1 MLLKTLKKLPLVIG
15 VLALFASCNNE
26 SDTNTKSVQMAPV
39 HVQINDFDISVQ
51 SMAPT
56 RAAKPLAE
64 YDKAKAIT
72 LAFYDGNTEVYKTTQ
87 YRESLGGGETFG
99 EFDLSLPLG
108 SYTMVALAY
117 GFQEG
122 DVLTLTSSTQAAYTG
137 DHARETFAVT
147 QAVDIA
153 NTTAVNINATLNRIV
168 AKLDVHSTDGRP
180 AQASSVRVTFSGGS
194 KSFNPT
200 TGLAVG
206 NAGFSNVVSISA
218 AVGNATS
225 SGSYVFLATDEQT
238 VDVTIEVLN
247 SENTA
252 IFTKQISDV
261 PLKRNVT
268 TILTGSMYT
277 NNGNASFLI
286 NSEWGTQTNINF

>member
-64 YDKAKAIT
+64 YDNAKAIT

-117 GFQEG
+117 GFREG
-122 DVLTLTSSTQAAYTG
+122 DVLTLTSPTLAAYAG
-137 DHARETFAVT
+137 DHNRETFAVT
-147 QAVDIA
+147 QAVNIA

-168 AKLDVHSTDGRP
+168 AKLDVNSTDGRP
-180 AQASSVRVTFSGGS
+180 AQASSIRVTFSAGS

-218 AVGNATS
+218 AVGNVTK

>member
-56 RAAKPLAE
+56 RAAKSLAE
-64 YDKAKAIT
+64 YNKAQAIT

-117 GFQEG
+117 GFLEG
-122 DVLTLTSSTQAAYTG
+122 DVLTLTSPTQAAYTG

-147 QAVDIA
+147 QAVNIA

-180 AQASSVRVTFSGGS
+180 AQASSIRVTFSGGS
-194 KSFNPT
+194 KSFNPS

-218 AVGNATS
+218 AVGNVTN

-286 NSEWGTQTNINF
+286 NSEWGTETNINF

>member
-64 YDKAKAIT
+64 YDNAKAIT

-87 YRESLGGGETFG
+87 YRGSLGGGETFG

-117 GFQEG
+117 GFREG
-122 DVLTLTSSTQAAYTG
+122 DVLTLTSPTLAAYAG
-137 DHARETFAVT
+137 DHNRETFAVT
-147 QAVDIA
+147 QAVNIA

-168 AKLDVHSTDGRP
+168 AKLDVNSTDGRP
-180 AQASSVRVTFSGGS
+180 AQASSIRVTFSGGS

-206 NAGFSNVVSISA
+206 EAGFSNVVSISA
-218 AVGNATS
+218 AVGNVTS

-252 IFTKQISDV
+252 IFTKQISNV

-286 NSEWGTQTNINF
+286 NSGWGTQTNINF

>member
-1 MLLKTLKKLPLVIG
+1 
-15 VLALFASCNNE
+15 
-26 SDTNTKSVQMAPV
+26 
-39 HVQINDFDISVQ
+39 
-51 SMAPT
+51 MAPT

-64 YDKAKAIT
+64 YDNAKAIT
-72 LAFYDGNTEVYKTTQ
+72 LAFYNGDTEVYKTTQ
-87 YRESLGGGETFG
+87 YRGSLEEGETFG

-117 GFQEG
+117 GFQPG
-122 DVLTLTSSTQAAYTG
+122 DVLTLTSPTLAAYTG
-137 DHARETFAVT
+137 DHNRETFAVT
-147 QAVDIA
+147 QAVNIT

-168 AKLDVHSTDGRP
+168 AKLDVNSTDGRP
-180 AQASSVRVTFSGGS
+180 AQASSIRVTFSGGS

-286 NSEWGTQTNINF
+286 NSGWGTETNINF

>member
-1 MLLKTLKKLPLVIG
+1 MLLKTLKTLPLVIG

-39 HVQINDFDISVQ
+39 HVRINDFDISVQ

-56 RAAKPLAE
+56 RTANPLAE
-64 YDKAKAIT
+64 YDKVKAIT

-122 DVLTLTSSTQAAYTG
+122 DVLTLTSPTLAAYTG
-137 DHARETFAVT
+137 DHNRETFAVT

-168 AKLDVHSTDGRP
+168 AKLDVNSTDNRP
-180 AQASSVRVTFSGGS
+180 AQASSIRVTFSGGS

-218 AVGNATS
+218 AVGNVTS

-252 IFTKQISDV
+252 IFT
-261 PLKRNVT
+261 
-268 TILTGSMYT
+268 ILTGSMYT

>member
-15 VLALFASCNNE
+15 VLALLASCNNE

-39 HVQINDFDISVQ
+39 HVRINDFDISVQ

-56 RAAKPLAE
+56 RAANSLAE
-64 YDKAKAIT
+64 YDKVKAIT

-122 DVLTLTSSTQAAYTG
+122 DVLTLTSPTLAAYTG
-137 DHARETFAVT
+137 DHNRETFAVT
-147 QAVDIA
+147 QAVNIA

-168 AKLDVHSTDGRP
+168 AKLDVNSTDGRP
-180 AQASSVRVTFSGGS
+180 AQASSIRVTFSGGS

>member
-64 YDKAKAIT
+64 YDNAKAIT

-87 YRESLGGGETFG
+87 YRGSLGGGETFG

-122 DVLTLTSSTQAAYTG
+122 DVLTLTSPTQAAYTG

-147 QAVDIA
+147 QAVNIT

-180 AQASSVRVTFSGGS
+180 AQASSIRVTFSGGS

-206 NAGFSNVVSISA
+206 AAGFSNVVSISA
-218 AVGNATS
+218 AVGNVTK

-247 SENTA
+247 SVNTA
-252 IFTKQISDV
+252 IFTKQISNV

>member
-64 YDKAKAIT
+64 YDNAKAIT

-117 GFQEG
+117 GFREG
-122 DVLTLTSSTQAAYTG
+122 DVLTLTSPTLAAYAG
-137 DHARETFAVT
+137 DHNRETFAVT
-147 QAVDIA
+147 QAVNIA

-168 AKLDVHSTDGRP
+168 AKLDVNSTDGRP
-180 AQASSVRVTFSGGS
+180 AQASSIRVTFSAGS

-218 AVGNATS
+218 AVGNVTS

>member
-1 MLLKTLKKLPLVIG
+1 MT
-15 VLALFASCNNE
+15 
-26 SDTNTKSVQMAPV
+26 PV

-56 RAAKPLAE
+56 RAAKSLAE
-64 YDKAKAIT
+64 YDNAKAIT
-72 LAFYDGNTEVYKTTQ
+72 LAFYNGDTEVYKTTQ
-87 YRESLGGGETFG
+87 YRGSLEEGETFG

-122 DVLTLTSSTQAAYTG
+122 DVLTLTSPTLAAYTG
-137 DHARETFAVT
+137 DHNRETFAVT
-147 QAVDIA
+147 QAVNIA

-168 AKLDVHSTDGRP
+168 AKLDVNSTDNRP
-180 AQASSVRVTFSGGS
+180 AQASSIRVTFSGGS

-218 AVGNATS
+218 AVGNVTS

-252 IFTKQISDV
+252 IFTKQISNV

>member
-64 YDKAKAIT
+64 YDNAKAIT

-117 GFQEG
+117 GFREG
-122 DVLTLTSSTQAAYTG
+122 DVLTLTSPTLAAYAG
-137 DHARETFAVT
+137 DHNRETFAVT
-147 QAVDIA
+147 QAVNIA

-168 AKLDVHSTDGRP
+168 AKLDVNSTDGRP
-180 AQASSVRVTFSGGS
+180 AQASSIRVTFSAGS

-218 AVGNATS
+218 AVGNVTS

-247 SENTA
+247 SVNTA
-252 IFTKQISDV
+252 IFTKQISNV

>member
-56 RAAKPLAE
+56 RAANPLAE
-64 YDKAKAIT
+64 YDKVKAIT

-117 GFQEG
+117 GFREG
-122 DVLTLTSSTQAAYTG
+122 DVLTLTSPTLAAYAG
-137 DHARETFAVT
+137 DHNRETFAVT
-147 QAVDIA
+147 QAVNIA

-168 AKLDVHSTDGRP
+168 AKLDVNSTDGRP
-180 AQASSVRVTFSGGS
+180 AQASSIRVTFSGGS

-218 AVGNATS
+218 AVGNVTS

-247 SENTA
+247 SVNTA
-252 IFTKQISDV
+252 IFTKQISNV

>member
-64 YDKAKAIT
+64 YDNAKAIT

-87 YRESLGGGETFG
+87 YRGSLGGGETFG

-117 GFQEG
+117 GFREG
-122 DVLTLTSSTQAAYTG
+122 DVLTLTSPTLAAYAG
-137 DHARETFAVT
+137 DHNRETFAVT
-147 QAVDIA
+147 QAVNIA

-168 AKLDVHSTDGRP
+168 AKLDVNSTDGRP
-180 AQASSVRVTFSGGS
+180 AQASSIRVTFSGGS

-206 NAGFSNVVSISA
+206 EAGFSNVVSISA
-218 AVGNATS
+218 AVGNVTS

-252 IFTKQISDV
+252 IFTKQISNV

>member
-64 YDKAKAIT
+64 YNKVDAIT

-87 YRESLGGGETFG
+87 YRGSLGGGETFG

-122 DVLTLTSSTQAAYTG
+122 DVLTLTSPTQAAYTG

-147 QAVDIA
+147 QAVNIT

-168 AKLDVHSTDGRP
+168 AKLDVNSTDGRP
-180 AQASSVRVTFSGGS
+180 AQASSIRVTFSGGS

-218 AVGNATS
+218 AVGNATE

-252 IFTKQISDV
+252 IFTKQISNV

>member
-64 YDKAKAIT
+64 YDNAKAIT

-122 DVLTLTSSTQAAYTG
+122 DVLTLTSPTQAAYTG

-147 QAVDIA
+147 QAVNIA

-168 AKLDVHSTDGRP
+168 AKLDVNSTDGRP
-180 AQASSVRVTFSGGS
+180 AQASSIRVTFSGGS

-218 AVGNATS
+218 AVGNVTK

-286 NSEWGTQTNINF
+286 NSGWGTQTNINF

>member
-15 VLALFASCNNE
+15 VLALLASCNNE

-39 HVQINDFDISVQ
+39 HVRINDFDISVQ

-122 DVLTLTSSTQAAYTG
+122 DVLTLTSPTQAAYTG

-147 QAVDIA
+147 QAVNIA

-168 AKLDVHSTDGRP
+168 AKLDVHSTDNRP
-180 AQASSVRVTFSGGS
+180 AQASSIRVTFSGGS

-206 NAGFSNVVSISA
+206 VAGFSNVVSISA
-218 AVGNATS
+218 AVGNVTK

-238 VDVTIEVLN
+238 VNDTIEVLN

>member
-39 HVQINDFDISVQ
+39 HVRINDFDISVQ

-56 RAAKPLAE
+56 RTANPLAE
-64 YDKAKAIT
+64 YDKVKAIT

-117 GFQEG
+117 GFREG
-122 DVLTLTSSTQAAYTG
+122 DVLTLTSPTLAAYAG
-137 DHARETFAVT
+137 DHNRETFAVT
-147 QAVDIA
+147 QAVNIA

-168 AKLDVHSTDGRP
+168 AKLDVNSTDGRP

-218 AVGNATS
+218 AVGNVTS

>member
-15 VLALFASCNNE
+15 VLALLASCNNE

-64 YDKAKAIT
+64 YEKAKAIT

-168 AKLDVHSTDGRP
+168 AKLDVHSTDNRP
-180 AQASSVRVTFSGGS
+180 AQASSIRVTFSGGS
-194 KSFNPT
+194 KSFNPS
-200 TGLAVG
+200 TGLAVVD
-206 NAGFSNVVSISA
+206 AGFSNVVSIST
-218 AVGNATS
+218 AVGNVTK
-225 SGSYVFLATDEQT
+225 SGSYVFLATDEQM
-238 VDVTIEVLN
+238 VNVTIEVLN

-277 NNGNASFLI
+277 NDGNASFLI

>member
-64 YDKAKAIT
+64 YDNAKAIT

-87 YRESLGGGETFG
+87 YRGSLGGGETFG

-117 GFQEG
+117 GFREG
-122 DVLTLTSSTQAAYTG
+122 DVLTLTSPTLAAYAG
-137 DHARETFAVT
+137 DHNRETFAVT
-147 QAVDIA
+147 QAVNIA

-168 AKLDVHSTDGRP
+168 AKLDVNSTDGRP
-180 AQASSVRVTFSGGS
+180 AQASSIRVTFSAGS

-218 AVGNATS
+218 AVGNVTS

-247 SENTA
+247 SVNTA
-252 IFTKQISDV
+252 IFTKQISNV

>member
-64 YDKAKAIT
+64 YDNAKAIT

-87 YRESLGGGETFG
+87 YRGSLGGGETFG

-122 DVLTLTSSTQAAYTG
+122 DVLTLTSPTQAAYTG

-147 QAVDIA
+147 QAVNIA

-168 AKLDVHSTDGRP
+168 AKLDVHSTDSRP
-180 AQASSVRVTFSGGS
+180 AQASSIRVTFSGGS

-218 AVGNATS
+218 AVGNVTK

-247 SENTA
+247 SVNTA
-252 IFTKQISDV
+252 IFTKQISNV

-277 NNGNASFLI
+277 NDGNASFLI

>member
-39 HVQINDFDISVQ
+39 HVRINDFDISVQ

-56 RAAKPLAE
+56 RTANPLAE
-64 YDKAKAIT
+64 YDKVKAIT

-218 AVGNATS
+218 AVGNVTS

>member
-218 AVGNATS
+218 AVGNVTN
-225 SGSYVFLATDEQT
+225 SGSYVFLATDEQM
-238 VDVTIEVLN
+238 VNVTIEVLN

-277 NNGNASFLI
+277 NDGNASFLI

>member
-64 YDKAKAIT
+64 YDNAKAIT

-117 GFQEG
+117 GFLEG
-122 DVLTLTSSTQAAYTG
+122 DVLTLTSPTQAAYTG

-147 QAVDIA
+147 QAVNIA

-180 AQASSVRVTFSGGS
+180 AQASSIRVTFSGGS
-194 KSFNPT
+194 KSFNPS

-218 AVGNATS
+218 AVGNVTN

-286 NSEWGTQTNINF
+286 NSEWGTETNINF

>member
-64 YDKAKAIT
+64 YDNAKAIT

-117 GFQEG
+117 GFQAG
-122 DVLTLTSSTQAAYTG
+122 DVLTLTSPTLAAYAG
-137 DHARETFAVT
+137 DHNRETFAVT
-147 QAVDIA
+147 QAVNIA

-168 AKLDVHSTDGRP
+168 AKLDVNSTDGRP
-180 AQASSVRVTFSGGS
+180 AQASSIRVTFSGGS

-206 NAGFSNVVSISA
+206 EAGFSNVVSIST
-218 AVGNATS
+218 AVGNVTK

>member
-64 YDKAKAIT
+64 YDNAKAIT

-117 GFQEG
+117 GFREG
-122 DVLTLTSSTQAAYTG
+122 DVLTLTSPTLAAYAG
-137 DHARETFAVT
+137 DHNRETFAVT
-147 QAVDIA
+147 QAVNIA
-153 NTTAVNINATLNRIV
+153 NTTAVNIYATLNRIV
-168 AKLDVHSTDGRP
+168 AKLDVNSTDGRP
-180 AQASSVRVTFSGGS
+180 AQASSIRVTFSAGS

-218 AVGNATS
+218 AVGNVTS

-247 SENTA
+247 SVNTA
-252 IFTKQISDV
+252 IFTKQISNV

>member
-1 MLLKTLKKLPLVIG
+1 
-15 VLALFASCNNE
+15 
-26 SDTNTKSVQMAPV
+26 MAPV

-117 GFQEG
+117 GFRGG
-122 DVLTLTSSTQAAYTG
+122 DVLTLTSPTLAAYTG

-147 QAVDIA
+147 QAVNIT

-180 AQASSVRVTFSGGS
+180 AQASSIRVTFSGGS

-218 AVGNATS
+218 AVGNVTN

-247 SENTA
+247 SVNTA

-277 NNGNASFLI
+277 NDGNASFLI

>member
-64 YDKAKAIT
+64 YDNAKAIT

-87 YRESLGGGETFG
+87 YRGSLGGGETFG

-117 GFQEG
+117 GFREG
-122 DVLTLTSSTQAAYTG
+122 DVLTLTSPTLAAYAG
-137 DHARETFAVT
+137 DHNRETFAVT
-147 QAVDIA
+147 QAVNIA

-168 AKLDVHSTDGRP
+168 AKLDVNSTDGRP
-180 AQASSVRVTFSGGS
+180 AQASSIRVTFSGGS

-206 NAGFSNVVSISA
+206 EAGFSNVVSISA
-218 AVGNATS
+218 AVGNVTS

-286 NSEWGTQTNINF
+286 NSGWGTQTNINF

>member
-39 HVQINDFDISVQ
+39 HVRINDFDISVQ

-168 AKLDVHSTDGRP
+168 AKLDVNSTDGRP
-180 AQASSVRVTFSGGS
+180 AQASSIRVTFSGGS

-200 TGLAVG
+200 TGLAVDD
-206 NAGFSNVVSISA
+206 AGFSNVVSISA
-218 AVGNATS
+218 TVGNVTN

-247 SENTA
+247 SVNTA

-277 NNGNASFLI
+277 NDGNASFLI

>member
-56 RAAKPLAE
+56 RAAKSLAE
-64 YDKAKAIT
+64 YDNAKAIT

-218 AVGNATS
+218 AVGNVTN
-225 SGSYVFLATDEQT
+225 SGSYVFLATDEQM
-238 VDVTIEVLN
+238 VNVTIEVLN

-277 NNGNASFLI
+277 NDGNASFLI

>member
-26 SDTNTKSVQMAPV
+26 SDTNTKSVQMTPV

-56 RAAKPLAE
+56 RAANPLAE
-64 YDKAKAIT
+64 YDKVKAIT

-117 GFQEG
+117 GFREG
-122 DVLTLTSSTQAAYTG
+122 DVLTLTSPTLAAYAG
-137 DHARETFAVT
+137 DHNRETFAVT
-147 QAVDIA
+147 QAVNIA

-168 AKLDVHSTDGRP
+168 AKLDVNSTDGRP
-180 AQASSVRVTFSGGS
+180 AQASSIRVTFSGGS